1 MEEINMREIEV
12 FLAVAKNQNI
22 SRTAEELYISQS
34 ALSSWIA
41 RMEEYCGVKLFR
53 RTNRGVVLTPEGEQ
67 LYARLD
73 IAYKRFKVS
82 VEEICETYQ
91 EPAGDVFRVGCLN
104 RLAVMET
111 IKDRMNR
118 FPSKNPGRKVSV
130 ERYNFH
136 ELRDRLLCEQLDLA
150 ITISSDIEPYSEF
163 DMLPLGRFP
172 VYFLVQKGTEK
183 ISDLDG
189 QTLIVEAPTN
199 RKWAEQI
206 CAENHITPSD
216 VRYVNSYMLMTTLAA
231 SGEGFA
237 IDGKIVTHNIY
248 TPATAL
254 IPAETKADIQIV
266 LAWKKEQT
274 SEAVKEFLSFCRDDM
289 KKEEV
294 IT

>member
-1 MEEINMREIEV
+1 MREIEV

-22 SRTAEELYISQS
+22 SKTAEELYISQS

-41 RMEEYCGVKLFR
+41 RMEEYCGVRLFR

-91 EPAGDVFRVGCLN
+91 QTSTDIIRIGCLN

-111 IKDRMNR
+111 VQEVMKR
-118 FPSKNPGRKVSV
+118 FPQKKPERKVSI
-130 ERYNFH
+130 ERFNFH
-136 ELRDRLLCEQLDLA
+136 ELRDRLLCDQLDLA
-150 ITISSDIEPYSEF
+150 ITISSDIEPYDEF
-163 DMLPLGRFP
+163 GMLPLAPFP
-172 VYFLVQKGTEK
+172 VYFLVQKGTQK
-183 ISDLDG
+183 IGDLNG
-189 QTLIVEAPTN
+189 RTLIVEAPTN

-206 CAENHITPSD
+206 CAENNITPD
-216 VRYVNSYMLMTTLAA
+216 RVRYVNSYILMTTLAA
-231 SGEGFA
+231 AGDGFA
-237 IDGKIVTHNIY
+237 IDGKIVTQNIY
-248 TPATAL
+248 TPTTAL
-254 IPAETKADIQIV
+254 IPAETSADVKIV

-274 SEAVKEFLSFCRDDM
+274 SDVVKEFLSFCPQM
-289 KKEEV
+289 ENNEV